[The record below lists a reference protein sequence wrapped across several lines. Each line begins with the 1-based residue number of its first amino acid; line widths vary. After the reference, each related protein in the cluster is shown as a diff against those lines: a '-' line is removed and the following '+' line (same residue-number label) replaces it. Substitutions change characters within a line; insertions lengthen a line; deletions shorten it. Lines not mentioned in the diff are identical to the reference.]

1 MQTQLP
7 ATVMEVTHTGIKT
20 KFDLWAVR
28 DQPAFENKP
37 VAPVGFY
44 KNAVS
49 LQYNIP
55 PPPILYHHFSA
66 HVAWCLLT
74 LTDTPVHFMILRYT
88 SCVPV

>member
-1 MQTQLP
+1 MQTPFP

-55 PPPILYHHFSA
+55 PHLFCITSF
-66 HVAWCLLT
+66 LLM
-74 LTDTPVHFMILRYT
+74 LHDVCSH
-88 SCVPV
+88 

>member
-1 MQTQLP
+1 MQTPFP
-7 ATVMEVTHTGIKT
+7 ATVVEVTHTGIKT

-55 PPPILYHHFSA
+55 PHLFCITIF
-66 HVAWCLLT
+66 LLM
-74 LTDTPVHFMILRYT
+74 LHDVCSH
-88 SCVPV
+88 